1 MVGLGWQNVRRKTKK
16 ASGEAGLR
24 IGGTGEFSATRGVLE
39 ADSTRLEGPGT
50 THTSQ
55 HGGG

>member
-1 MVGLGWQNVRRKTKK
+1 MADRSTENKK
-16 ASGEAGLR
+16 ASGDAGLEV
-24 IGGTGEFSATRGVLE
+24 GGEPECSAARSVLD

-55 HGGG
+55 HGGGQ